1 MCSLLRTRRA
11 QRNTYPFL
19 RRSPVFLVS
28 FTKRFPAGR
37 RWPSPFNLNI
47 AFGRGRQI
55 SVFKSSQGLQSKLQ
69 DCQGYTEKR
78 RLKTNKQ
85 RNKQTENKPKKKK
98 RQQKTKTTT
107 ANHQKSTSY
116 GLETAYFV
124 FCELILHETAGIS
137 L

>member
-11 QRNTYPFL
+11 QRNTYLFL

-78 RLKTNKQ
+78 HLKTNKQ

-98 RQQKTKTTT
+98 KTTK
-107 ANHQKSTSY
+107 NQNNNSKPPKKLFLWIRNS
-116 GLETAYFV
+116 LL
-124 FCELILHETAGIS
+124 CIL
-137 L
+137 